1 MSEFTTVVPFVVSC
15 PGCGYPHATI
25 AEMARCFTPPQ
36 ETGIERY
43 WREQEQAELQFEH
56 QIRALADI
64 TLAKRRAD
72 VDCIDE
78 STCAQ
83 TPNVHT
89 NACIVWNRRKREVG
103 LSGLTPHQFEQC
115 LIATQDWHDAK

>member
-1 MSEFTTVVPFVVSC
+1 MSETQC
-15 PGCGYPHATI
+15 
-25 AEMARCFTPPQ
+25 

-72 VDCIDE
+72 VE
-78 STCAQ
+78 AG
-83 TPNVHT
+83 
-89 NACIVWNRRKREVG
+89 KRANSPTWCLHPKGFVDGYCPRCLSPLVVG
-103 LSGLTPHQFEQC
+103 LSGLTPLQYASLQLRIGTTRNSPAHV
-115 LIATQDWHDAK
+115 